1 MKKMYQVILVCYL
14 FLIVFVSIKCDG
26 GESRVKRYLS
36 FGNISHFFVRLNTKV
51 NMVPWNQIFAQTL
64 GFRVN
69 WDEPP
74 DSFHPYHHLNRR
86 TVFSNF
92 ETLLDRN
99 GLSGYHCVRRAV
111 CDMQAIP
118 QPRGVYHKILK
129 MIFRKLDSRVQ
140 PESNPEQ
147 NCGVAELDSGVG
159 RGSNAEWSCDQFTIR
174 DASRF
179 PHSHLFLRLTSALL
193 SPPRFGAPLPGF
205 V

>member
-129 MIFRKLDSRVQ
+129 MIFRKQ
-140 PESNPEQ
+140 
-147 NCGVAELDSGVG
+147 
-159 RGSNAEWSCDQFTIR
+159 
-174 DASRF
+174 
-179 PHSHLFLRLTSALL
+179 SATTDRWHNVTTEDCLL
-193 SPPRFGAPLPGF
+193 SSSTCPFSLLD
-205 V
+205 VSLYTDL